1 MPHEKWLALRLQ
13 HFFWVGT
20 EKADMYDRYTLH
32 CSEYVKNQNKKFL
45 CLYRTFNLFLVI
57 LLCLWLW
64 KPKRQV
70 FRLTKNFVFGSFTSF
85 LTSKPKR
92 KVLCLD
98 KTFIPCSLAWFMALK
113 TKTGSFY
120 DLIRP
125 LFLVFVYGFNFQQ
138 GKFL

>member
-1 MPHEKWLALRLQ
+1 MKSGWHWDCNIFFGSALRKQTCMTGIL
-13 HFFWVGT
+13 FIAVNMLKTKTRSF
-20 EKADMYDRYTLH
+20 
-32 CSEYVKNQNKKFL
+32 

-85 LTSKPKR
+85 MTSKPKH

>member
-1 MPHEKWLALRLQ
+1 MKSGWHWDCNIFFGSALRKQTCMTGIL
-13 HFFWVGT
+13 FIAVNMLKTKTRSF
-20 EKADMYDRYTLH
+20 
-32 CSEYVKNQNKKFL
+32 

-57 LLCLWLW
+57 LLCLWPW

-85 LTSKPKR
+85 MTSKPKH